1 MRWHC
6 QAEIPQEEW
15 GTPRA
20 WLVSGLV
27 VSALQKGMGMRPFPP
42 PHCGF
47 GVSLWLCDEQ
57 G

>member
-27 VSALQKGMGMRPFPP
+27 VSTLQKGMGMRPFPP